1 MKVVLAVHCFFPE
14 HVYGTETYTLRL
26 AQHLQA
32 IGHEVTVLS
41 AVFAGEPKRAELVT
55 RYVFEGVPVVSI
67 DRNHLPPQS
76 LREYYDLPALEPIL
90 DGILAAE
97 QPDVLH
103 ITQLMNH
110 TVALVR
116 VANRRGIALFA
127 TLTDFHA
134 FCFNGRLE
142 DAQGKPCLGPDAIA
156 ANCLACLVREAAN
169 HSWTD
174 PKLRRTVPPAS
185 ALPSLCV
192 GLARRVL
199 QPHSPEA
206 VAMKELQRRREHVL
220 ASYAGC
226 RAVITPTS
234 FLERAFRRQAPDWN
248 YQRMNFGVD
257 VDRSEK
263 PKRPESQKQLVVGF
277 IGQLTAHKGLDLL
290 IEAMRSLPA
299 GSAVLQVFGSEQQDP
314 GYAAS
319 QRFAAAEMQV
329 EFRGTFP
336 SGEIASILAD
346 LDVLVIPSRW
356 YENCPLV
363 LLNALATH
371 TPVIVTDVEGMTEFI
386 SPGRNGY
393 TFPLG
398 QSAALAVELRRFVQ
412 DPGLAEK
419 LSAQTEYLRT
429 TRLMAEEVSNLYSS
443 THNSAEP

>member
-1 MKVVLAVHCFFPE
+1 MRIVLAVHCFFPE

-41 AVFAGEPKRAELVT
+41 AVFAGEPKREDLVT
-55 RYVFEGVPVVSI
+55 RYVFEGVPVICI
-67 DRNHLPPQS
+67 DRNYLPSHTLQ
-76 LREYYDLPALEPIL
+76 EYYDLPALEQVL

-97 QPDVLH
+97 RPDVLH

-116 VANRRGIALFA
+116 TANRRGIALFA

-142 DAQGKPCLGPDAIA
+142 DAQGAPCLGPDALA
-156 ANCLACLVREAAN
+156 ANCLACLVRESAN
-169 HSWTD
+169 HSWTN
-174 PKLRRTVPPAS
+174 PKLRHLALPAS
-185 ALPSLCV
+185 RFPSLCV
-192 GLARRVL
+192 GFATRVL
-199 QPHSPEA
+199 QPRSPAA
-206 VAMKELQRRREHVL
+206 VAMKGLQRRREQVL
-220 ASYAGC
+220 NAYSGC

-234 FLERAFRRQAPDWN
+234 FLERAFRRQAPTWN

-257 VDRSEK
+257 VDRSAK
-263 PKRPESQKQLVVGF
+263 PVRPESRKHLVIGF

-299 GSAVLQVFGSEQQDP
+299 GSAVLRVYGSEQQDP
-314 GYAAS
+314 GYAAR
-319 QRFAAAEMQV
+319 QRSAASELQV
-329 EFRGTFP
+329 EFKGTFP
-336 SGEIASILAD
+336 SEQIASVLAD

-398 QSAALAVELRRFVQ
+398 QSSALATELGRFVQ
-412 DPGLAEK
+412 DPDLAAR

-429 TRLMAEEVSNLYSS
+429 TRLMAEEVSDLYSA
-443 THNSAEP
+443 TLTPAKP